1 MWLTFDLL
9 PSIVSLS
16 HLSRA
21 CLSCLPALPP
31 SLPPFLASFVRAA
44 LYTSCF
50 APLGFARGQF
60 SRLLREASFERAG
73 EGEMVTLC
81 TEGEPLKELFV
92 AVNGTV
98 DVMMNGV
105 VAARIPPYQV
115 IGEASLLENLQS
127 EGGTFHQPARATI
140 VAEPGAAFVRWSQR
154 SFFKLQA
161 SDPESES
168 VSLWVGG
175 WSAT

>member
-1 MWLTFDLL
+1 
-9 PSIVSLS
+9 
-16 HLSRA
+16 
-21 CLSCLPALPP
+21 
-31 SLPPFLASFVRAA
+31 
-44 LYTSCF
+44 
-50 APLGFARGQF
+50 
-60 SRLLREASFERAG
+60 
-73 EGEMVTLC
+73 MVTLC

-161 SDPESES
+161 SDPESKS
-168 VSLWVGG
+168 VGGWVGG
-175 WSAT
+175 RLPDEIGMKKSYSWNG

>member
-9 PSIVSLS
+9 PSVVFLS

-21 CLSCLPALPP
+21 CLSFLSL
-31 SLPPFLASFVRAA
+31 LPPFLASLTTRAA

-73 EGEMVTLC
+73 EGETVTLC